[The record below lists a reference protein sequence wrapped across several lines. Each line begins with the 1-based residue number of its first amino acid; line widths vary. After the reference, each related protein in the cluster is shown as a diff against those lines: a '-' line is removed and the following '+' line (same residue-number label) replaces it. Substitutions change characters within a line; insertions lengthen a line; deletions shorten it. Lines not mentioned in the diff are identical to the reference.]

1 MPHGTLLV
9 VDDDDQLRTLLT
21 DYFKQQLDAD
31 VDVARD
37 GAEALHQIAT
47 KRYAVV
53 VLDLMMPHMSGI
65 DFLDSLEALTSD
77 PSLKTLRTLP
87 AVLVVTCAS
96 PDYVSNGDLEQR
108 FPKLVRGVLRK
119 PLDVHALAAQIE
131 ALL

>member
-9 VDDDDQLRTLLT
+9 VDDDDETRTLLT
-21 DYFKQQLDAD
+21 GYFKEQLHAE

-77 PSLKTLRTLP
+77 PSLQTLKTLP
-87 AVLVVTCAS
+87 AVLVITCAPPES
-96 PDYVSNGDLEQR
+96 VSNRDLEQR
-108 FPKLVRGVLRK
+108 FPALVRGVLRK
-119 PLDVHALAAQIE
+119 PLDVHALAERIE